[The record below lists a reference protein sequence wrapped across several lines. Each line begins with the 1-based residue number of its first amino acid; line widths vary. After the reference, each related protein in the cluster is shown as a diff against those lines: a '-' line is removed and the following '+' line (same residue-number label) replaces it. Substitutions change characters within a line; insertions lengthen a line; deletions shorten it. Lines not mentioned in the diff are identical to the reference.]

1 MPGFNYNGDGATGS
15 GLSPQQ
21 QLEQARNENPG
32 SSLSLVDGP
41 TGLGIVGQLANG
53 HILMQDVHGGSL
65 SITGGANGS
74 GGNGSTTSPVMTLH
88 NGQMGY
94 WEDRTTGAGNNEHT
108 SRVFIAVGPS
118 EAEKA
123 AAAAKA
129 LQDKQLA
136 EAAANAFA
144 AKVTAAA
151 TAAAQGR
158 DKAIADAAA
167 YACCR

>member
-1 MPGFNYNGDGATGS
+1 MSGFNYNGDGATGS

-41 TGLGIVGQLANG
+41 AGLGIVGQLANG
-53 HILMQDVHGGSL
+53 HFLMQDVRGGSL
-65 SITGGANGS
+65 PATGGAS
-74 GGNGSTTSPVMTLH
+74 GNGGAGSQAIQMMTVH

-108 SRVFIAVGPS
+108 TRVFVAVGPS

-129 LQDKQLA
+129 LQEKQQQ

-144 AKVTAAA
+144 AKVAVI
-151 TAAAQGR
+151 GVDR
-158 DKAIADAAA
+158 ENGK
-167 YACCR
+167 